1 MMKPLCLDDFKHK
14 KINPN
19 WSPFDILLQVTE
31 VDQLK
36 LQKSRHNDY
45 LKHFLYETLP
55 PNLRFKFNN
64 RKRTLTTLEEADDRE
79 WEAPKPK
86 LKISKKQ
93 HKPVCPLPP
102 PDLPPKFKQHVLEEM
117 GGTGLVLVIQKTIFY
132 SDVNPTA
139 SRFSIPFSQVKTH
152 DFLNEAE
159 AKELA
164 HKTPMQ
170 MCLLDPLLKQTSI
183 TFNKWVMGNTSLYV
197 LTNTWNSVVK
207 NNQLEKGDMVQLWSF
222 QVNSLLCFALF
233 KL

>member
-1 MMKPLCLDDFKHK
+1 MMKPLCL
-14 KINPN
+14 
-19 WSPFDILLQVTE
+19 DILLQVTE

-45 LKHFLYETLP
+45 LKHFLYDTLP

-102 PDLPPKFKQHVLEEM
+102 PDLPPKFKQHILEEM

-139 SRFSIPFSQVKTH
+139 NRFSIPFSQVKTH
-152 DFLNEAE
+152 DFLNEVE

-170 MCLLDPLLKQTSI
+170 MCLLDPSLKQTSI